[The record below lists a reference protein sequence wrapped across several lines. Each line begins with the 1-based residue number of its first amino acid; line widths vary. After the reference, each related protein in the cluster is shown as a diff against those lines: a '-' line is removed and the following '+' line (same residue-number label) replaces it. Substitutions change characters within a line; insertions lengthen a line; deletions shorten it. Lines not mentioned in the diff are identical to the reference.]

1 LPVTC
6 RADNFFCDIRG
17 ANRGSKMNKDFQTVV
32 RNTLHFLHQRY
43 GFALWMFT
51 RIEENDWI
59 VLMAEDH
66 GYGVGEGTVFPWK
79 DSLCSRMVEDL
90 GPRIAPAV
98 ADVPSYVAAPI
109 AQQLK
114 IGAYVGIPLKRRD
127 GSTFGTLCA
136 IDPLPQSPLIAEEQ
150 ELIELIADLL
160 NRLLNA
166 ELTAAEAV
174 RRAERAEVV
183 MMRDPLT
190 ALYNRRGWDRLLAK
204 EEERCRRYGHPACV
218 ISIDLDELKLVN
230 DTSGHAAGDALLLA
244 ASRVIEDT
252 IRATDIAARLGGD
265 EFGILAVECDVV
277 AAGVLLAR
285 LRARLEAEGIKASS
299 GLAMR
304 QPDKGLQRALSDA
317 DAAMY
322 ADKKQRK
329 AGADSA

>member
-1 LPVTC
+1 MLPVALTT
-6 RADNFFCDIRG
+6 FSCDIHS

-59 VLMAEDH
+59 VLTADDH
-66 GYGVGEGTVFPWK
+66 GYGIGEGTVFPWK
-79 DSLCSRMVEDL
+79 DSLCSRMVDGL
-90 GPRIAPAV
+90 GPHVAPAI
-98 ADVPSYVAAPI
+98 ADVASYASAPI
-109 AQQLK
+109 AERLK
-114 IGAYVGIPLKRRD
+114 IGAYVGIPLRRRD
-127 GSTFGTLCA
+127 GSLFGTLCA
-136 IDPLPQSPLIAEEQ
+136 IDPLPQPTLIAEEQ

-204 EEERCRRYGHPACV
+204 EEERCRRYGHPACI

-230 DTSGHAAGDALLLA
+230 DTAGHAAGDTLLQA

-252 IRATDIAARLGGD
+252 VRTTDIAARLGGD
-265 EFGILAVECDVV
+265 EFGILAVECDAP
-277 AAGVLLAR
+277 AAAALLAR
-285 LRARLEAEGIKASS
+285 LRARMQAEGIKASC

-304 QPDKGLQRALSDA
+304 QPEKDLQRTFSDA

-322 ADKKQRK
+322 ADKKRRK
-329 AGADSA
+329 ASETS

>member
-1 LPVTC
+1 
-6 RADNFFCDIRG
+6 
-17 ANRGSKMNKDFQTVV
+17 MNKDFQVVV

-51 RIEENDWI
+51 RLEENDWI
-59 VLMAEDH
+59 VLTAEDH
-66 GYGVGEGTVFPWK
+66 GYGIGEGTLFPWK
-79 DSLCSRMVEDL
+79 DSLCSRMVDNL
-90 GPRIAPAV
+90 GPRVAPVV
-98 ADVPSYVAAPI
+98 ADVPVYATAPI
-109 AQQLK
+109 TEHLN

-127 GSTFGTLCA
+127 GSLFGTLCA
-136 IDPLPQSPLIAEEQ
+136 IDPLPQPSLIAEEQ

-166 ELTAAEAV
+166 ELTAAQAL

-190 ALYNRRGWDRLLAK
+190 ALYNRRGWDRLLTK

-244 ASRVIEDT
+244 ASHVIEDT
-252 IRATDIAARLGGD
+252 LRATDIAARLGGD
-265 EFGILAVECDVV
+265 EFGILAVECD
-277 AAGVLLAR
+277 AAAADALLVR
-285 LRARLEAEGIKASS
+285 LRTRMAAEGIKASS

-304 QPDKGLQRALSDA
+304 QRGKDLTRAFSDA

-322 ADKKQRK
+322 ADKKKRK
-329 AGADSA
+329 ASETP

>member
-1 LPVTC
+1 
-6 RADNFFCDIRG
+6 
-17 ANRGSKMNKDFQTVV
+17 MNKDFHTVV

-51 RIEENDWI
+51 RLEENDWI
-59 VLMAEDH
+59 VLTAEDH
-66 GYGVGEGTVFPWK
+66 GYGIDEGRVFPWK
-79 DSLCSRMVEDL
+79 DSLCSRMVDEH
-90 GPRIAPAV
+90 GPRVASAV
-98 ADVPSYVAAPI
+98 ADVPAYATAPI
-109 AQQLK
+109 TEQLK

-127 GSTFGTLCA
+127 GSLFGTLCA
-136 IDPLPQSPLIAEEQ
+136 IDPLPQSSLITEEQ

-190 ALYNRRGWDRLLAK
+190 ALYNRRGWDRLLLK

-218 ISIDLDELKLVN
+218 ISVDLDELKLVN
-230 DTSGHAAGDALLLA
+230 DTSGHAAGDALLQA

-252 IRATDIAARLGGD
+252 LRATDIAARLGGD
-265 EFGILAVECDVV
+265 EFGILAIECD
-277 AAGVLLAR
+277 AAAASALLAR
-285 LRARLEAEGIKASS
+285 LRMRMAEEGIKASC

-304 QPDKGLQRALSDA
+304 QPEKGLQSALSEA

-329 AGADSA
+329 ASETQ